1 MKLEVTDVN
10 YCATVVRIPKLVKL
24 DNADRLMG
32 IPMFGLQAITD
43 LSHHEG
49 ELGILFPAE
58 TQLSDQFCH
67 FNSLYRHSE
76 KNLINTNVGYL
87 EDNRRVRAIKLR
99 GNRSDALWL
108 PLACIEYAVGTD
120 VEKLRE
126 GDQFNVID
134 GYDICQKYV
143 RKVRE
148 PRFQSKQPKAE
159 PRVDERQFPQHF
171 DSLNY
176 QRVDRNI
183 PLGAR
188 VVVTQKLHGT
198 SIRVGHVRVKR
209 SLSLLA
215 RLARRLGVPVDP
227 YEYAYVYG
235 SRKVIKDAENPNQ
248 QHFYDHDL
256 WTDEGKRLQG
266 LIPKGFV
273 VYAEI
278 IGWTDGGA
286 PIQKNYTYDCP
297 PGTRKL
303 FVYRVS
309 HINVDGVVS
318 DLSWEGVRDFCASTG
333 LRHVPE
339 LWRGLHA
346 ELIPVLPRFL
356 DTNFAQFGWPGCREQ
371 VAVPLAPE
379 SPCDEGI
386 CIRIDGMIPEIVKA
400 KSPLFLQHETK
411 MLDEGAADLEA
422 DQAEEQE
429 EGVSVGS

>member
-24 DNADRLMG
+24 ENADRLMG
-32 IPMFGLQAITD
+32 IPLFGLQAITD

-49 ELGILFPAE
+49 ELGVLFPAE
-58 TQLSDQFCH
+58 TQLDGMFCAMNNL
-67 FNSLYRHSE
+67 FRHSAQ
-76 KNLINTNVGYL
+76 NIDQTSVGYI

-108 PLACIEYAVGTD
+108 PLSC
-120 VEKLRE
+120 VENALQIDLPDLKE
-126 GDQFNVID
+126 GDQFNTIEGVA
-134 GYDICQKYV
+134 ICQKYV
-143 RKVRE
+143 RRVRE

-159 PRVDERQFPQHF
+159 PRVDEKQFPQHF
-171 DSLNY
+171 DSLHY

-183 PLGAR
+183 PLDAHLI
-188 VVVTQKLHGT
+188 VTQKLHGT

-209 SLSLLA
+209 RLNLLA

-227 YEYAYVYG
+227 YEYAPVYG

-256 WTDEGKRLQG
+256 WTDEGRKIAG
-266 LIPKGFV
+266 VIPKGFV

-286 PIQKNYTYDCP
+286 PIQKNYTYDCL
-297 PGTRKL
+297 PGTRKVY
-303 FVYRVS
+303 VYRVS
-309 HINVDGVVS
+309 HVNVDGVVS
-318 DLSWEGVRDFCASTG
+318 DLSWEAVKQFCDSTG
-333 LRHVPE
+333 LEYVPE
-339 LWRGLHA
+339 LWRGTHSQLKLA
-346 ELIPVLPRFL
+346 GVETWL
-356 DTNFAQFGWPGCREQ
+356 DKTFHPQAPHTI
-371 VAVPLAPE
+371 PLAE
-379 SPCDEGI
+379 TSPCDEGI
-386 CIRIDGMIPEIVKA
+386 CIRIEGMIPEIVKA

-422 DQAEEQE
+422 DQEELA
-429 EGVSVGS
+429 VVGD